1 VTANPPQPGETPQ
14 EPGDPWSSPESAW
27 WHETADEPDL
37 PDAGLP
43 VVARARDLTDHQF
56 DRQTERP
63 VTAGELM
70 IIEPAVRPAAAP
82 PPEMRVA
89 PEVRAAPE
97 VEERLANS
105 PFWMSEE
112 ERAAAEPVP
121 AGPPARRRRRPPA
134 DNPLTSLLCLIVLSM
149 VAAFFGWVS
158 AEPFWLAV
166 GHGDRGY
173 ATTTRCHGS
182 GVTQRCVGQFATEGF
197 SVAPVTLLGV
207 AGDGRRPGA
216 VSPARMVGP
225 TSTQAYTAAPGALM
239 HLRWTLGF
247 LLVLICGYGIT
258 EATGARRLPSRPA
271 RRGATIAGFL
281 GPLLLLGGFLAAAY

>member
-1 VTANPPQPGETPQ
+1 VTGNPPQPGETPDGQ
-14 EPGDPWSSPESAW
+14 GNPWTLPESAW
-27 WHETADEPDL
+27 WHDTDHGPAL

-43 VVARARDLTDHQF
+43 VVARPRDLTDHQL
-56 DRQTERP
+56 DRQTERLA
-63 VTAGELM
+63 TAGELM
-70 IIEPAVRPAAAP
+70 IIEPAARPPGAP
-82 PPEMRVA
+82 PPEVL
-89 PEVRAAPE
+89 AAPE

-112 ERAAAEPVP
+112 ERAATEPIP
-121 AGPPARRRRRPPA
+121 TDRTDRRRRRPPA
-134 DNPLTSLLCLIVLSM
+134 DKPLASLLCLILLSM

-173 ATTTRCHGS
+173 AITARCHGS
-182 GVTQRCVGQFATEGF
+182 GLTQRCVGRFAAESF
-197 SVAPVTLLGV
+197 SAGPVTLLGIT
-207 AGDGRRPGA
+207 GDGRRPGA
-216 VSPARMVGP
+216 ISPARMVGP
-225 TSTQAYTAAPGALM
+225 GSDQAYTAAPGALV

-271 RRGATIAGFL
+271 RRGATIAAFL
-281 GPLLLLGGFLAAAY
+281 GPILLLAGFLAAAY